1 MKKLVISLM
10 IACAGIAHASAQE
23 YREAS
28 PEQQKLMLER
38 ITQASARMK
47 SLACDFEQTKEL
59 SILDE
64 KMTSKG
70 RMYYRNDRCVRWEY
84 ASPYAYTF
92 VFNNNRILM
101 MQADGKRSV
110 TDVRSNNLFQE
121 IVKIMISSI
130 DGSGL
135 TDSKSFTSTFFTGGN
150 APMVTLV
157 PLRKDVRRMFASIKL
172 FFTEA
177 DYSVDTVVMEES
189 NGDTTIIKL
198 TGKRYN
204 ENFSPSLFAVD

>member
-1 MKKLVISLM
+1 MKTFVISLI
-10 IACAGIAHASAQE
+10 IAWASIAVTSAQE
-23 YREAS
+23 YPEAS
-28 PEQQKLMLER
+28 PEQQKQMLAR
-38 ITQASARMK
+38 ITEASSRMK

-59 SILDE
+59 SILNE

-70 RMYYRNDRCVRWEY
+70 KMYYRNDQCVRWEY
-84 ASPYAYTF
+84 SSPYAYTF

-101 MQADGKRSV
+101 MQADGTRSV
-110 TDVRSNNLFQE
+110 TDVKSNNLFQE

-135 TDSKSFTSTFFTGGN
+135 KDSKSFTSKFFIAGN
-150 APMVTLV
+150 APMVTLTPV
-157 PLRKDVRRMFASIKL
+157 RKDVRRMFATITL
-172 FFTEA
+172 FFTAA

-189 NGDTTIIKL
+189 NGDTTTIKL

-204 ENFSPSLFAVD
+204 ENLSPTLFAVD

>member
-1 MKKLVISLM
+1 MF
-10 IACAGIAHASAQE
+10 ACASIASAQD

-28 PEQQKLMLER
+28 PEQQKQMLER
-38 ITQASARMK
+38 ITGASSRMK
-47 SLACDFEQTKEL
+47 SLTADFEQTKEL
-59 SILDE
+59 SILNE

-84 ASPYAYTF
+84 TTPYAYTF

-101 MQADGKRSV
+101 TQADGKRSV
-110 TDVRSNNLFQE
+110 TDIKSNNLFQE

-135 TDSKSFTSTFFTGGN
+135 TDSKSFTSKFFISGN
-150 APMVTLV
+150 SPMVTLT
-157 PLRKDVRRMFASIKL
+157 PLRKDVRQMFASIKL
-172 FFTEA
+172 FFNST

-189 NGDTTIIKL
+189 NGDSTTIQL
-198 TGKRYN
+198 SGKKYN
-204 ENFSPSLFAVD
+204 ESINPSLFAVD